1 MLLNFLVTLGA
12 IDYSSLL
19 FRWHLWHSTL
29 FFTLSLSLCLY
40 CLCLLFQD
48 LIFLSLPCL
57 HSGAKFFVFN
67 FGCTTKSSG
76 EVFHNY
82 WCLGL
87 TPDCLKM
94 NLWGGSP
101 DISIKKK
108 KLFKG
113 GRSLDALLVRMQNGS
128 TSVEVNLTKFNKTAY
143 AFTLQPGIIT
153 SRILPWSHT
162 PNNTK
167 YLCTSYV
174 HCRIINL
181 NAYKCSLMLFLLEIL

>member
-1 MLLNFLVTLGA
+1 MPLTTLV
-12 IDYSSLL
+12 YSSVDISDTLL
-19 FRWHLWHSTL
+19 SSLHS
-29 FFTLSLSLCLY
+29 LSLSVCIVSVSFSRISFSFLCLVSTLELSS
-40 CLCLLFQD
+40 LCSILVVQQSHLGKFFIIIDALASPQTVWKW
-48 LIFLSLPCL
+48 I
-57 HSGAKFFVFN
+57 SGA
-67 FGCTTKSSG
+67 
-76 EVFHNY
+76 EAQ
-82 WCLGL
+82 
-87 TPDCLKM
+87 
-94 NLWGGSP
+94 
-101 DISIKKK
+101 ISLLKKK